1 MEVLSIY
8 DDLGNL
14 TDKTIIRGS
23 KIKLADNE
31 HIAVAVIFIEN
42 SEGKFLIQ
50 KTSVAKGKEF
60 STTGGHVLAGETPI
74 DAIIRETK
82 EEIGLTLNKNEII
95 DLGYLLYDVPIR
107 FIFYVKKNVNLN
119 ELTIQEEEVDFV
131 TYMSIEEITNII
143 ERGEI
148 TKSHGILFYEV
159 LKLIENKKR

>member
-50 KTSVAKGKEF
+50 KTSVAKGNEF

-95 DLGYLLYDVPIR
+95 DLGYLLYDSKI
-107 FIFYVKKNVNLN
+107 
-119 ELTIQEEEVDFV
+119 
-131 TYMSIEEITNII
+131 
-143 ERGEI
+143 
-148 TKSHGILFYEV
+148 
-159 LKLIENKKR
+159 